1 MKNLTL
7 LSADIDLSQDPNAPL
22 IYDDKIV
29 FGILLGIL
37 ALIFWTSAKKEKGW
51 QTFYK
56 IIPALFLCYFIPSI
70 LATAGIISADYS
82 DLYTVAK
89 YFALPAALILM
100 TIAIDIPAIL
110 RLGPKALIM
119 FFTGTVGIIL
129 GGPLAMW
136 IMKFFSPETVGG
148 EGAMA
153 SWKGFATLAGSWIGG
168 GANQTAMLEVYG
180 YDQSA
185 YGGMVT
191 VDIVVANVLM
201 AALLIGI
208 GYRKRIDKWLK
219 ADNTAIDQLVEK
231 VKTFEKSVSKRPT
244 TTDYMKIL
252 GVAFIGV
259 ALAHW
264 LGDMFSTYFTEKYVI
279 WNTTPENPNPNPEE
293 FIFASK
299 FFWLVLLSTFIGFGY
314 SFTSGK
320 KLEGVGASKF
330 GSIFIYFLVATIGM
344 KMDITKVLDKP
355 LLIVVGLIWIVFH
368 IGLMLLVAKLIKAPY
383 FFVAVGSQANVGGAA
398 SAPVVAEAFHPA
410 LTTVGVLLAV
420 LGYFV
425 GTIGAILC
433 AELMHLVAP

>member
-1 MKNLTL
+1 MSQIIL
-7 LSADIDLSQDPNAPL
+7 LDAAAAVHENAPV
-22 IYDDKIV
+22 IADDKIL
-29 FGILLGIL
+29 FGVLVGIL
-37 ALIFWTSAKKEKGW
+37 ALIFWTSSKKEGLWAK
-51 QTFYK
+51 FYK
-56 IIPALFLCYFIPSI
+56 IIPALFLCYFIPSL
-70 LATAGIISADYS
+70 LATAGLISADYS
-82 DLYTVAK
+82 DLYSVAK
-89 YFALPAALILM
+89 YYCLPAALILM
-100 TIAIDIPAIL
+100 TISIDIQGIL

-119 FFTGTVGIIL
+119 FSTGTVGIIL
-129 GGPLAMW
+129 GGPIAVW
-136 IMKFFSPETVGG
+136 IMSFISPETVGG
-148 EGAMA
+148 EGAQA
-153 SWKGFATLAGSWIGG
+153 AWKGFATLAGSWIGG

-180 YDQSA
+180 YDQTL

-201 AALLIGI
+201 AGLLIGI
-208 GYRKRIDKWLK
+208 GFRKKIDKWLK
-219 ADNTAIDQLVEK
+219 ADNSAIDDLVER
-231 VKTFEKSVSKRPT
+231 VSTFEKSVSKKAT

-259 ALAHW
+259 SLAHF
-264 LGDMFSTYFTEKYVI
+264 LGDHLSSWFTTKYI
-279 WNTTPENPNPNPEE
+279 EWNTSPENPAPNTEE

-299 FFWLVLLSTFIGFGY
+299 FFWLVLISTFVGFAY
-314 SFTSGK
+314 SFTSAK

-355 LLIVVGLIWIVFH
+355 LLILVGLIWIIFH

-425 GTIGAILC
+425 GTIGAIIC
-433 AELMHLVAP
+433 AELMHLVAPV